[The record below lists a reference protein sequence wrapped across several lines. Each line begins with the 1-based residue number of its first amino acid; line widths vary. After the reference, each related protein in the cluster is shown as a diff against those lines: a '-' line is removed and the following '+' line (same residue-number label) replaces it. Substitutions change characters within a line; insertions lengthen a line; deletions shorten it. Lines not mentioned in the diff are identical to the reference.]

1 MKDNPIQ
8 LEYLKFVLLSQL
20 TLEANENLYFT
31 QQYRQQIKNLGKRL
45 NNELESVVR
54 DEYQKVYNTDREMT
68 TNILR
73 SMEELVQ
80 KIAKSTIDDMVLLN
94 AIIDKYKDNK
104 EWFLEHANAEF
115 LKLDI

>member
-1 MKDNPIQ
+1 MKENPIQ

-31 QQYRQQIKNLGKRL
+31 QQYRQRVKNLGRRL

-54 DEYQKVYNTDREMT
+54 EEYEKIYNTDREMT

-73 SMEELVQ
+73 SIEELIE
-80 KIAKSTIDDMVLLN
+80 KISKSTIDDLVLIN
-94 AIIDKYKDNK
+94 AIIDKYKENK

-115 LKLDI
+115 LRLDI